1 MKTRIIEIDPSA
13 ANPHQVAEL
22 AAVLLADGVIAYPT
36 ETFYGLGA
44 AGLSA
49 PAVARI
55 YKLKRREEG
64 KALSLIVSDLGMVLE
79 LAESPS
85 PAFQALAQEFWPGP
99 LTLVVKAAPTLP
111 QFLTGPG
118 GTVAVRIPPV
128 TWIRDLVEEISQP
141 LTATS
146 ANISGHGEI
155 SDPAEVA
162 AVFDGRVELIVD
174 GGLTPGGAA
183 STIVDVTG
191 SPARILREGVIP
203 AAKIREFVN
212 IQD

>member
-99 LTLVVKAAPTLP
+99 LTLVIKAAPTLP

-155 SDPAEVA
+155 SDPADVA

-203 AAKIREFVN
+203 AAKIRAALGM
-212 IQD
+212 

>member
-1 MKTRIIEIDPSA
+1 MRTRILEIDPSA
-13 ANPHQVAEL
+13 ANPREVAEM
-22 AAVLLADGVIAYPT
+22 AAVLLADGVMAYPT

-49 PAVARI
+49 PAVASI
-55 YKLKRREEG
+55 YRLKKRDAG
-64 KALSLIVSDLGMVLE
+64 KSLSLIVSDMDMVRE
-79 LAESPS
+79 LAGELS

-99 LTLVVKAAPTLP
+99 LTLVVKAAATLP
-111 QFLTGPG
+111 HFLTGPG

-146 ANISGHGEI
+146 ANLSGHGDLSE
-155 SDPAEVA
+155 PADVA
-162 AVFDGRVELIVD
+162 AGFDGRIELIVD
-174 GGLTPGGAA
+174 GGRTPGGAP

-191 SPARILREGVIP
+191 NSPRVLREGQISS
-203 AAKIREFVN
+203 AKIRELVN